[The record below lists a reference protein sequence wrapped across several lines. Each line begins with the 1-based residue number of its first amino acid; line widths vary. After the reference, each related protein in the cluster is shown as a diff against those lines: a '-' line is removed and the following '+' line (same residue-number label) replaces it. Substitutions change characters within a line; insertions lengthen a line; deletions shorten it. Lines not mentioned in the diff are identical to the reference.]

1 MSIKPEPHVE
11 DNFFSPEEYGAI
23 YDTVVKTMQR
33 GLDEAGD
40 KYAYMTNVTNNGFFV
55 LNEDEEGKVKFPDSI
70 KEKIRKKME
79 ILVQEPVQPIG
90 LMFARYTHDSSLP
103 SLMPHC
109 DKHHKK
115 QHITVSIQ
123 LNKTVDWDFWV
134 EDNVYQ
140 TEKNQGVWFSGSHH
154 NHFRPDS
161 NFGPEDYYDIFLC
174 SSQRIN
180 DTGEDLTPEW
190 FDKQEEN
197 FSIAF
202 DKYKHLFPKGLQKQ
216 YEVDGCQ

>member
-115 QHITVSIQ
+115 QHITVSIC
-123 LNKTVDWDFWV
+123 T
-134 EDNVYQ
+134 
-140 TEKNQGVWFSGSHH
+140 
-154 NHFRPDS
+154 
-161 NFGPEDYYDIFLC
+161 I
-174 SSQRIN
+174 
-180 DTGEDLTPEW
+180 
-190 FDKQEEN
+190 
-197 FSIAF
+197 
-202 DKYKHLFPKGLQKQ
+202 
-216 YEVDGCQ
+216 